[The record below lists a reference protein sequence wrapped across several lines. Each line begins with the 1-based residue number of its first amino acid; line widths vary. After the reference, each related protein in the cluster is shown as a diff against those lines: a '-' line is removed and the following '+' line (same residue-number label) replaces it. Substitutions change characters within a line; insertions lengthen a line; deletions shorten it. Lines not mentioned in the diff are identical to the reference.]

1 VNCDNFSYIFKKHE
15 LRQNKIQ
22 KINYDAATPNKKTS
36 LNHKFKGGFDEVQ
49 VLLKHK

>member
-1 VNCDNFSYIFKKHE
+1 VNCGNFAYIFKSMS
-15 LRQNKIQ
+15 LGKIESQ
-22 KINYDAATPNKKTS
+22 KINCATATPNKKTS

>member
-1 VNCDNFSYIFKKHE
+1 MQIHLYQVSH
-15 LRQNKIQ
+15 
-22 KINYDAATPNKKTS
+22 NKKTS